1 MEIKWT
7 EQERQFIK
15 ERGETCFAVAYEAM
29 RRSNLTFEDIESI
42 NNHREN
48 HRKGSNADRKY
59 KKAAINK
66 AVKIIAANA
75 INYI

>member
-1 MEIKWT
+1 
-7 EQERQFIK
+7 
-15 ERGETCFAVAYEAM
+15 M

-59 KKAAINK
+59 KKPAINK
-66 AVKIIAANA
+66 AIKIIAANA